1 MRFGIRLRWATVGTA
16 CAVAALL
23 LCGGGLP
30 ARAVEGKIKVVA
42 SFSVLGD
49 FVQQVGGDKIELR
62 TLVPAGGDVHT
73 FEPSP
78 ADSAALVD
86 AALIFE
92 NGLQLETWL
101 DDLYQSSGAAA
112 KRIVVTATLKP
123 LSMSTPEAPET
134 KGTPGE
140 SDPHVWH
147 DVRNAMVMVG
157 VIQEAL
163 AEADAAN
170 AETYKTNADAYLKE
184 LESLDQFVTEQV
196 KRIPEAS
203 RKLFTSHDAFGYF
216 GARYGFSIDSALGI
230 TTETADPSAGRI
242 ATLIDKIRQSGA
254 TAIFAENAVN
264 PALIE
269 QIANEA
275 GVKIGPPLFD
285 VLGEPGS
292 DGDTYVKM
300 IRHNVTAIVEALS
313 Q

>member
-1 MRFGIRLRWATVGTA
+1 VAVF
-16 CAVAALL
+16 VAALL
-23 LCGGGLP
+23 LFGGMLP

-49 FVQQVGGDKIELR
+49 FVKQVGGDKIELR

-92 NGLQLETWL
+92 NGLQLEPWL
-101 DDLYQSSGAAA
+101 DDLYQSSGATA

-123 LSMSTPEAPET
+123 LYMSTPEAN
-134 KGTPGE
+134 GTPDE
-140 SDPHVWH
+140 TDPHVWH
-147 DVRNAMVMVG
+147 DVRNAMLMVDA
-157 VIQEAL
+157 IQEAL
-163 AEADAAN
+163 AEVDPANADA
-170 AETYKTNADAYLKE
+170 YKANADAYLKQ
-184 LESLDQFVTEQV
+184 LDTLDQFVTEQV
-196 KRIPEAS
+196 KRIPEAR

-216 GARYGFSIDSALGI
+216 GARYGFSIDSALGL

-242 ATLIDKIRQSGA
+242 AMLIDKLRQSGA

-313 Q
+313 E